1 MEWVETTGRTIEEAR
16 DAALDML
23 GVDESDAEF
32 VTLSEPRPGL
42 FGRLRGEARVRARVM
57 PTTPPPKRNRSR
69 RPVQRRGPANQRS
82 DRSDADDA
90 REPRAAAARSA
101 PANDDGDAEQSLSD
115 GTSASGTGKSRSSR
129 RSRRPAGGGGAGA
142 TALAESLLEST
153 DGSDG
158 AGAGSADDGN
168 LPNDSPARRSQ
179 RSSRTRR
186 QASSDSRPEEA
197 TVTETLSL
205 EEQGDMAK
213 QFVEGLVDQLGLEAS
228 VTARPLDDEAVQVA
242 VDGEELGILVGQ
254 GGVTLAALQELTRTV
269 VQRKAGG
276 HTDRILVDVAG
287 YRARRAEALGRFTA
301 KVVAEVTD
309 SGSEKALEAMS
320 PADRKVVHDTV
331 NELGGASTRSEG
343 VEPHRYVVI
352 SPIAGSS
359 SEVSG
364 SNDAGNEDD
373 AENSDSSGD
382 LGEGDG

>member
-23 GVDESDAEF
+23 GVDETDAEF

-69 RPVQRRGPANQRS
+69 RPVQRRGSTSQRS
-82 DRSDADDA
+82 ESVNTESPDSAAGGRRADGETVAEPSRSD
-90 REPRAAAARSA
+90 
-101 PANDDGDAEQSLSD
+101 G
-115 GTSASGTGKSRSSR
+115 ASGSGGGRSRSSR
-129 RSRRPAGGGGAGA
+129 RRRRPSGGGGAGA
-142 TALAESLLEST
+142 ATLTVGESGANEPGEGD
-153 DGSDG
+153 DGSVG
-158 AGAGSADDGN
+158 DDGTDE
-168 LPNDSPARRSQ
+168 PTHRRSQ
-179 RSSRTRR
+179 RSNRPRR

-213 QFVEGLVDQLGLEAS
+213 QFIEGLVAELGLEAS
-228 VTARPLDDEAVQVA
+228 VTAQPLDDEAVQVA
-242 VDGEELGILVGQ
+242 VNGEELGVLVGQ
-254 GGVTLAALQELTRTV
+254 GGATLAAIQELTRTV

-287 YRARRAEALGRFTA
+287 YRARRAEALGRFTT
-301 KVVAEVTD
+301 KVVEEVIA
-309 SGSEKALEAMS
+309 SGREKALEAMS

-343 VEPHRYVVI
+343 VEPRRYVVI
-352 SPIAGSS
+352 SP
-359 SEVSG
+359 V
-364 SNDAGNEDD
+364 AGNSDVAEEADLEDPEDD
-373 AENSDSSGD
+373 
-382 LGEGDG
+382 EG